1 MNSMA
6 QMQTGPNIGPTAPMF
21 SFLCMGIVFLAAIA
35 FNIWI
40 FGSIAK
46 KAGYS
51 FWMGLLMLVPL
62 ANLVVM
68 IMFALTK
75 WPIEQELEHYRRQVG
90 HYGGGQ
96 GFPVQQMPPQMPPR

>member
-6 QMQTGPNIGPTAPMF
+6 QMQTGPNPAPSALGLMCF
-21 SFLCMGIVFLAAIA
+21 VIFFLAILV
-35 FNIWI
+35 FQIWI
-40 FGSIAK
+40 MGTIAK

-51 FWMGLLMLVPL
+51 FWMGLLMLIPI
-62 ANLVVM
+62 ANLIVL

-96 GFPVQQMPPQMPPR
+96 GFPVQQMPPR